1 MFAHT
6 RGFTRSLLILLSA
19 SFLAGGS
26 AAVSSAQNIDI
37 NQAIQQAKSMDG
49 VTDVKVDLMGQYHG
63 TFDCGGHNARIGGGQ
78 STITLKNCKVIAIDG
93 GNNSVTIYGASS
105 IRILGSS
112 NTVKWSG
119 SQKPVIDNR
128 GSDNNIVKL

>member
-1 MFAHT
+1 MLACVRHS
-6 RGFTRSLLILLSA
+6 RGLTIVALSA
-19 SFLAGGS
+19 AFVVLGGQPSLAQS
-26 AAVSSAQNIDI
+26 VDV
-37 NQAIQQAKSMDG
+37 NQLLQQAKGADG

-63 TFDCGGHNARIGGGQ
+63 TFDCSGHNARIGGGQ
-78 STITLKNCKVIAIDG
+78 STLTLKNCKVIAIDG
-93 GNNSVTIYGASS
+93 GHNNVTIYGASS